1 LQVHPVQQLPLT
13 QSCPCLQ
20 GEARGGLLEAT
31 RRKEL
36 EIVRREAELAARR
49 KAEEE
54 QARQIA
60 ELEGQ
65 ALAQQEQW
73 GSKQVGGWRAGG
85 LAGWPD
91 SRALTVLPWCYIP
104 YSLPAIHRPRNPQC
118 C

>member
-1 LQVHPVQQLPLT
+1 MLPRALPST
-13 QSCPCLQ
+13 ADVITAGARLGRASTSWCWYHDLFASPSSSAAAAYTVTPCLQ

-31 RRKEL
+31 RRKEQ
-36 EIVRREAELAARR
+36 EIARREAELAARR

-73 GSKQVGGWRAGG
+73 GSKQVGAGG
-85 LAGWPD
+85 LAG
-91 SRALTVLPWCYIP
+91 
-104 YSLPAIHRPRNPQC
+104 
-118 C
+118 